1 MVSQNVEVDRKL
13 LDLSG
18 VRLRAVEV
26 FGDSDR
32 NAHYYFLVRNIF
44 IVVKIIHL
52 EMYEIIEI
60 VDREVPNVILKI
72 HSIRLEK
79 FKL

>member
-18 VRLRAVEV
+18 VHLRAVEV